1 MAAEKSQKREWPF
14 AGVWG
19 TAAGPVVK
27 LDLVSC
33 ACGGA
38 RTCILCALARRHL
51 RSQLRPWGT
60 RGMIQGLQPLEAEV
74 PLPDQSL
81 CFQCH
86 IGWSDDSTG
95 PLLACKGS
103 CNRAFHAGCRPG
115 FDDNQHCTLCSG
127 EDEVVCRVC
136 RREWS
141 DPSKQSDY
149 YTGEMVVATAAAIA
163 LFIRAAIHR
172 PSAMPQ
178 LLATKH
184 SYAQTVLPTRR
195 RSLLAIPP
203 PPPPSQAPLVRGQ
216 SLRPQQMRQSRPHQ
230 PHVSCSAPS
239 LSLSHEARKA
249 SWGLA

>member
-51 RSQLRPWGT
+51 RSQLRPWVT

-127 EDEVVCRVC
+127 EDEVVCGVC

-149 YTGEMVVATAAAIA
+149 YTGEMVVCDGGCNRAFHQSCHTPPISDAAVASDEAFICTDCIANPSPFAAGNTPAPALAGAATAGPVPAATA
-163 LFIRAAIHR
+163 DAPVA
-172 PSAMPQ
+172 PAPATCQ
-178 LLATKH
+178 LLGALT
-184 SYAQTVLPTRR
+184 
-195 RSLLAIPP
+195 
-203 PPPPSQAPLVRGQ
+203 
-216 SLRPQQMRQSRPHQ
+216 
-230 PHVSCSAPS
+230 
-239 LSLSHEARKA
+239 LSLT
-249 SWGLA
+249 